1 MGDTLAPNE
10 KAFLDIKI
18 VQHSMDAHAKR
29 IACAF
34 ARWISDNQVEGKAEE
49 LYDQF
54 IQSINK

>member
-1 MGDTLAPNE
+1 MPETIAP
-10 KAFLDIKI
+10 KDKVFLDIKI
-18 VQHSMDAHAKR
+18 VQESMDAHAKR

-34 ARWISDNQVEGKAEE
+34 ARWISDNEAEGNAEN